1 MLWLARLFILI
12 MVMALLTQGDPY
24 DDEDQG
30 DDGESR

>member
-24 DDEDQG
+24 DEDQG
-30 DDGESR
+30 DDGEPR